1 MAKIETI
8 RQLCKV
14 FFLNVGRAFPI
25 SWREKRLATN
35 KKKECTHTRAYILYI
50 EILFQELLL
59 SYGSNR
65 LSLLQAVLTAHGKI
79 SCRSSD
85 EDRRQRAEYNTKN
98 HGEGE

>member
-35 KKKECTHTRAYILYI
+35 KKKNVHTRVRTFFI
-50 EILFQELLL
+50 
-59 SYGSNR
+59 
-65 LSLLQAVLTAHGKI
+65 
-79 SCRSSD
+79 
-85 EDRRQRAEYNTKN
+85 
-98 HGEGE
+98 

>member
-1 MAKIETI
+1 M
-8 RQLCKV
+8 V
-14 FFLNVGRAFPI
+14 VSNVI
-25 SWREKRLATN
+25 TTKKRMY
-35 KKKECTHTRAYILYI
+35 THACVHSYYRNP
-50 EILFQELLL
+50 FQELLL

-65 LSLLQAVLTAHGKI
+65 LSLLQAVLTAHGEI

>member
-35 KKKECTHTRAYILYI
+35 KKRMYTRACVHSLYRDPFSGTI
-50 EILFQELLL
+50 TQLREQQAQPPPGGP
-59 SYGSNR
+59 YGSWR
-65 LSLLQAVLTAHGKI
+65 DKL
-79 SCRSSD
+79 
-85 EDRRQRAEYNTKN
+85 
-98 HGEGE
+98 